1 MRVHRWTVLL
11 ADELLAARS
20 RPFAYG
26 SHDCLQFVARCV
38 QAMTGVNHAAGFGSY
53 DDPTALLELHGG
65 VAGILT
71 MLFGEPV
78 HPSLAQEG
86 DLVVAVIDGRES
98 AGICTGS
105 KFAFAREPQGLAF
118 LPRSTLTGCWK
129 V

>member
-1 MRVHRWTVLL
+1 MRFHRWNVLL

-38 QAMTGVNHAAGFGSY
+38 HAMTGVNHAASFGSY
-53 DDPTALLELHGG
+53 DDPTALLEVHDG
-65 VAGILT
+65 VSGILT
-71 MLFGEPV
+71 MLFGEPL

-86 DLVVAVIDGRES
+86 DIVLAVIGERES
-98 AGICTGS
+98 AGICTGT
-105 KFAFAREPQGLAF
+105 KFAFAAESGGLAF
-118 LPRSTLTGCWK
+118 LPRSMLTGCWK